1 MRKNKFVTSL
11 LLLFVLTFS
20 ITTVL
25 SAQNTVTI
33 KGKVVDK
40 SAGNPLIGANV
51 VVADENIGAAT
62 NFDGEF
68 TLVNV
73 PTGQHMLEVSY
84 IGYAKKKIEINVTED
99 LEYKEIQLSPR
110 SIKGQTVEISAQ
122 AKGQMSAINQQIS
135 SNAVK
140 NVVAAEKI
148 QELPEANAAEAVGRL
163 PGVSLQREGGEG
175 SKVVIRGL
183 SPKYSNIQVGGVN
196 LASTSHENR
205 STDLSMISPYMLA
218 GIEVT
223 KSAMPDQRADQ
234 MGGTVNFRLREAKED
249 PMFQVI
255 AQGGYNSL
263 REEFSDRKF
272 VAMGSKRFFDNKL
285 GVYANLDLE
294 KRNRSANSVEVDDY
308 QWKEEHKIA
317 RANSQN
323 ISDVSRYINR
333 YGANLVMDYKLPE
346 FKIKFG
352 NTYNKIDKEVVNRE
366 YYISLSGVK
375 ENNIN
380 IKEPEIETVVNFID
394 ISKQFNNMEITG
406 GASHSLSINEVP
418 EELEFGGTLEESAL
432 TGAPSHKVDPDKM
445 QTYISKD
452 ISSME
457 LKNIVDSKSE
467 MIERNWAGDL
477 NLEAEYNIM
486 RKLGLKFKTG
496 LKYEH
501 KNRAY
506 DNEELNF
513 PINYTKQKANSLL
526 ERNYPNIPRGSGSV
540 FAYEGFIDKD
550 YNPGNFMAGNYELR
564 NIPDRKMAE
573 EAIHLLQDSLGIN
586 RGGNS
591 EPVKFVP
598 NFHESEKY
606 DYHGNEDY
614 YAAYIKPEISYGK
627 NDQVTFIPGFRY
639 ELKQTEYTGRRGDE
653 GVYHQYLGYKHHEK
667 TYKRE
672 NEFLLPMFHLV
683 LRPFK
688 LLDIK
693 ASYTKTLA
701 RPSFNQFV
709 PSWSLIPQSTNI
721 EYNNYDLVPE
731 KAENMDLSVTL
742 YGDKIGLFSIGGF
755 RKKIEDK
762 IFWQK
767 NYLLDTNDVI
777 EHGLTEDETGK
788 KPEELK
794 QMGIEEYINNPH
806 DAKIWGV
813 EAEWQANFWFL
824 PGLLK
829 NIIFNGN
836 YTHYVGEAK
845 YPKRIPHYT
854 WKDVGFSKVKVIESI
869 SDSSYKAPLIN
880 QPKDIF
886 NITLGYKYKGF
897 SIRGSVQYKTS
908 VFTDTHFHKE
918 MRGYTDPLTLYDFS
932 LKQQLPIEGMQLFC
946 NAKNISQAIESSH
959 INQSYPD
966 KNYDLYKNKSYYG
979 MTIDI
984 GLRYRF

>member
-40 SAGNPLIGANV
+40 SEGNPLIGANV

-122 AKGQMSAINQQIS
+122 AKGQMSAINQQVS

-148 QELPEANAAEAVGRL
+148 QKLPEANAAEAVGRL

-175 SKVVIRGL
+175 NKVVIRGL

-249 PMFQVI
+249 PMLQVI

-285 GVYANLDLE
+285 GIYANLDLE
-294 KRNRSANSVEVDDY
+294 KRNRSSNSVEVGEY
-308 QWKEEHKIA
+308 RWKEEHNIA
-317 RANSQN
+317 RARDQY
-323 ISDVSRYINR
+323 ISDISRDINR

-352 NTYNKIDKEVVNRE
+352 NTYNKIGKEIVNRE
-366 YYISLSGVK
+366 YYISLGGTK
-375 ENNIN
+375 QNTIN
-380 IKEPEIETVVNFID
+380 YKEPELETIVNFLD
-394 ISKQFNNMEITG
+394 ITKKFNNMEITG
-406 GASHSLSINEVP
+406 GLSHSLSINEVP
-418 EELEFGGTLEESAL
+418 EELQFGGNLRKNVITGSA
-432 TGAPSHKVDPDKM
+432 PNKVNPDKISD
-445 QTYISKD
+445 YINKN
-452 ISSME
+452 ISSMVLSQME
-457 LKNIVDSKSE
+457 DIESK
-467 MIERNWAGDL
+467 MLERNWSGDL
-477 NLEAEYNIM
+477 NLEGKYNIG
-486 RKLGLKFKTG
+486 KKIGLKFKTG
-496 LKYEH
+496 IKYEQ
-501 KNRAY
+501 KNKKY
-506 DNEELNF
+506 NNDKIVF
-513 PINYTKQKANSLL
+513 PIQHAKQEANKVL
-526 ERNYPNIPRGSGSV
+526 RNHFTDIQANAGSK
-540 FAYEGFIDKD
+540 FPYEGFIDKNYD
-550 YNPGNFMAGNYELR
+550 PGNFMAGNYALR
-564 NIPDRKMAE
+564 NIPDLEMAK
-573 EAIHLLQDSLGIN
+573 EAIYLLQDSLGIN
-586 RGGNS
+586 RSGSS
-591 EPVKFVP
+591 EPLKFVP
-598 NFHESEKY
+598 HFPDSKTD
-606 DYHGNEDY
+606 DYYGNENY
-614 YAAYIKPEISYGK
+614 YAAYIKPEVSFGK
-627 NDQVTFIPGFRY
+627 NDKITFIPGFRY
-639 ELKQTEYTGRRGDE
+639 ELKRTEYTGIRGDE
-653 GVYHQYLGYKHHEK
+653 GPYSETISYKYHEK
-667 TYKRE
+667 TYERE

-709 PSWSLIPQSTNI
+709 PSWNLQPRSTVI
-721 EYNNYDLVPE
+721 DYKNYDLVPE
-731 KAENMDLSVTL
+731 KAENMDLSITL

-767 NYLLDTNDVI
+767 NYLLDTNDVL
-777 EHGLTEDETGK
+777 EHGLTEDETGRNPGK
-788 KPEELK
+788 LK
-794 QMGIEEYINNPH
+794 QMAINEYINNPH
-806 DAKIWGV
+806 DAEIWGM
-813 EAEWQANFWFL
+813 ETEWQTNFWFL

-836 YTHYVGEAK
+836 YTHYFGEAK
-845 YPKRIPHYT
+845 YPKVIPNFI

-869 SDSSYKAPLIN
+869 SDSSYTAPLIN

-897 SIRGSVQYKTS
+897 SIRSSVQYKTS
-908 VFTDTHFHKE
+908 VFTDTDFHKE
-918 MRGYTDPLTLYDFS
+918 LRGYTDPLTLYDLS
-932 LKQQLPIEGMQLFC
+932 IKQQLPIKGMQLFC
-946 NAKNISQAIESSH
+946 NAKNLSQAIESSR

-966 KNYDLYKNKSYYG
+966 KNYNLYKNKSYYG

-984 GLRYRF
+984 GLRYEF